1 VASEQIAM
9 TVFQRPFA
17 SFRHVIND
25 LQTRLR
31 VQRWKSL
38 NQLDR
43 GFPNFQLS
51 RQAQIEAESS

>member
-1 VASEQIAM
+1 M